1 MAPSGER
8 SQEAEFD
15 DFVREA
21 ERRLSFAYAAAYG
34 PDLGAEATA
43 EAIAYAWEHRDRLN
57 EMANPFGVP
66 VQGRSVEGQEIP
78 LSQASDCT
86 GP

>member
-57 EMANPFGVP
+57 EMANPFGYLYRV
-66 VQGRSVEGQEIP
+66 GQ
-78 LSQASDCT
+78 SRVRRFRFRQASDCT